1 MISKLR
7 QFIRRFP
14 RIRSLINSVI
24 LYIKYPYNI
33 VRGLKILIRLP
44 KTKLLG
50 IKFLAPNFIFR
61 DTLNSG
67 STTVDV
73 GCGYEADF
81 SVAMINRY
89 NLKSFGIDPTKKH
102 EEKLGQVESTY
113 QGKFKHLKYAI
124 SNVRGKITFRESA
137 EHESGSML
145 TDHVNVMH
153 DTILEY
159 DVDSITLQQIPEIV
173 GADTI
178 SILKLDIEGVEYELL
193 DEVNSDDL
201 SAFDQLFVE
210 FHHRSIQ
217 RFSRKDTKHIVK
229 KLCTYGFKSIT
240 LDGDNYLFY
249 RK

>member
-1 MISKLR
+1 MISKPR

-14 RIRSLINSVI
+14 RIRTLINTII

-33 VRGLKILIRLP
+33 VRGFKILIRFP
-44 KTKLLG
+44 KAKLLG

-61 DTLNSG
+61 DNLNTDSI
-67 STTVDV
+67 TVDV

-113 QGKFKHLKYAI
+113 QGRFKHLKYAI
-124 SNVRGKITFRESA
+124 SNVQGKTTFRESV

-145 TDHVNVMH
+145 KDHVNVMH
-153 DTILEY
+153 DTIIEY
-159 DVDSITLQQIPEIV
+159 KVESITLKQIPEKV
-173 GADTI
+173 GAATI
-178 SILKLDIEGVEYELL
+178 DILKLDIEGVEYELL
-193 DEVNSDDL
+193 DQVNSDDL
-201 SAFDQLFVE
+201 SAFNQLFVE

-217 RFSRKDTKHIVK
+217 RFSRKDTKNIIK
-229 KLCTYGFKSIT
+229 KICTHGYKSIT

-249 RK
+249 RV